1 MKKKNIE
8 TDFIKYIV
16 DKYNSNAGST
26 ASTND
31 DKKSTTDQDED
42 DDETTLERLLLEYK
56 KIRDEHEYYSL
67 QSKRG

>member
-16 DKYNSNAGST
+16 DNYNSNPGST

-31 DKKSTTDQDED
+31 NEKSTIDQDE